1 MVVVLANIT
10 TYTWRLQHTRIF
22 GIMFEVGLLIAS
34 LKISTLVTNLF
45 KHMQNDLCNFVEG
58 ILLDYVFWLM
68 WLVSCNNS
76 AR

>member
-1 MVVVLANIT
+1 MSIT
-10 TYTWRLQHTRIF
+10 NTPIF

-58 ILLDYVFWLM
+58 IMFGLCFLAHVAIFLQ
-68 WLVSCNNS
+68 
-76 AR
+76 

>member
-1 MVVVLANIT
+1 MAIT
-10 TYTWRLQHTRIF
+10 NTPIF

-58 ILLDYVFWLM
+58 IIGLCFLAHVASFLQ
-68 WLVSCNNS
+68 
-76 AR
+76 